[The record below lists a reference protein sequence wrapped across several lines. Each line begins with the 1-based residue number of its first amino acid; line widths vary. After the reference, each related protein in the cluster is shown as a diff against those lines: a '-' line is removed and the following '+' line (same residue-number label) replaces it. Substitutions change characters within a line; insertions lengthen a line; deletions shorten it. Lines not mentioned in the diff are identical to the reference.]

1 MDIIKQYLPLCWFKL
16 NPLDLPRSFS
26 FLRYNLI
33 FYFIVEFFLQANMT
47 DDPFESFTEVAI
59 ETVLTLALIALLLSL
74 NKILYAYVQVSC
86 ALVFC
91 SNVVAVTVIP
101 VLVWLTMTENSLSYY
116 VLGFQILWEFLIASY
131 IFMRVLAINW
141 PASFV
146 MALFYFVVTYYGAFG
161 LGQLL

>member
-1 MDIIKQYLPLCWFKL
+1 
-16 NPLDLPRSFS
+16 
-26 FLRYNLI
+26 
-33 FYFIVEFFLQANMT
+33 MT

-101 VLVWLTMTENSLSYY
+101 VLVWLTMTEDSLSYY

-146 MALFYFVVTYYGAFG
+146 MALFYFGVTYYGAFG